1 MKRGFKMNNLE
12 KLIQQKTEKEL
23 EEIAV
28 KARNQYYREYRA
40 NNKEKIKSYNLRYW
54 AKKGLEDKQTQV

>member
-1 MKRGFKMNNLE
+1 MKRGLKMNNLE

-23 EEIAV
+23 EAMAV
-28 KARNQYYREYRA
+28 KARKQYYREYRE

-54 AKKGLEDKQTQV
+54 VKKGLEGK

>member
-1 MKRGFKMNNLE
+1 MNNLE
-12 KLIQQKTEKEL
+12 KLIQQKTENEL
-23 EEIAV
+23 EEMAI

-54 AKKGLEDKQTQV
+54 AKKGLEGK

>member
-23 EEIAV
+23 EEMAV
-28 KARNQYYREYRA
+28 KARKQYYREYRA

-54 AKKGLEDKQTQV
+54 VKKGLEDK